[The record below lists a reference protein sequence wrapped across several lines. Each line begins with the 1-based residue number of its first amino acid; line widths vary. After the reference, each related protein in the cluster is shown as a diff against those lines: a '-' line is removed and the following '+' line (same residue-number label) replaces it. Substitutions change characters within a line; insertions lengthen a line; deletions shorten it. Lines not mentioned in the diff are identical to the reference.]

1 MADGWLSTTQDR
13 RPGLEIL
20 GGMLLALAFLLF
32 APQPWLD
39 AEMPAQVHF
48 IDEDLGLEAASGPDI
63 PGATLAFHDI
73 ARPGGIGWLV
83 WDDVALPGN
92 GVPPAIALSGPFSAT
107 VYFNGAP
114 IGRKGAPGATPRTET
129 AGPID
134 SLFAIPGDL
143 VRPSN
148 NRIAL
153 RFSSQRAGYRPYSV
167 VQGLFIVPYTS
178 DPRRSIRYYLPLVLM
193 GGSLAAL
200 MAAFILRTRETG
212 DRRGL
217 WLAAALGGLILAGTA
232 EISRSLINY
241 PYDWHQ
247 PRQAVS
253 LAGLVLFS
261 GAWLRFAQLRWP
273 GPARIANV
281 WLGVSLLAAL
291 VSVLAV
297 TGYDGKSAVAAAALL
312 ASSAGWL
319 GWRGGTP
326 ERLIA
331 AGLAMAALYALWQ
344 PADIIDRGIYAFALA
359 LLGIT
364 ALRHRHYLL
373 PQPDHR
379 VAKFAL
385 ETSGRTVLVDPGEIA
400 YLKAAGNY
408 TEVHMTSGGTHF
420 DNRNL
425 SKLLDALPDAFFRL
439 HRSYAVNLD
448 QAAAVTSAEGSR
460 YHLETSAGARI
471 PVSRSRVAELRRRI
485 GHT

>member
-1 MADGWLSTTQDR
+1 MADGWLSATHSS
-13 RPGLEIL
+13 RPGLDVL
-20 GGMLLALAFLLF
+20 GGILLALAFLLF
-32 APQPWLD
+32 APQPEW
-39 AEMPAQVHF
+39 AVHTPPRVHV
-48 IDEDLGLEAASGPDI
+48 IDGDIGLEALSGPDV
-63 PGATLAFHDI
+63 PGRLMPYRAIERPEGI
-73 ARPGGIGWLV
+73 AWLV
-83 WDDVALPGN
+83 WDDVPLADDDA
-92 GVPPAIALSGPFSAT
+92 PPAVGMIGPFSAT
-107 VYFNGAP
+107 VFLNGRP
-114 IGRKGAPGATPRTET
+114 IGHKGTPGATARTET

-134 SLFAIPGDL
+134 SLFAVPADL
-143 VRPSN
+143 IRPEG
-148 NRIAL
+148 NRIAVRL
-153 RFSSQRAGYRPYSV
+153 SSQRAGYRPYSV
-167 VQGLFIVPYTS
+167 VQGLFVTPYTS

-193 GGSLAAL
+193 GGSLIAL
-200 MAAFILRTRETG
+200 MAAFGLRTRETR

-217 WLAAALGGLILAGTA
+217 WLVAALGGLILAGTA

-247 PRQAVS
+247 PRQALS

-273 GPARIANV
+273 RPARIANV
-281 WLGVSLLAAL
+281 WLGVSLLAVL

-297 TGYDGKSAVAAAALL
+297 TGYDGKSALATAVLVASAAL
-312 ASSAGWL
+312 WL

-326 ERLIA
+326 ERLVA
-331 AGLAMAALYALWQ
+331 AGLLIVAGYALWQ

-408 TEVHMTSGGTHF
+408 TEVHMTSGGTHW